1 MRLTITES
9 HSWAIP
15 DAILSGG
22 RLGWLAMLSSLKS
35 LMESGNPLA
44 IKMEPPREMLE
55 ALKALKQ

>member
-1 MRLTITES
+1 MTES
-9 HSWAIP
+9 HSCEIP

-22 RLGWLAMLSSLKS
+22 RQGRPAMLSSLKS

-44 IKMEPPREMLE
+44 IKMEPPREMLD